1 MVDEDL
7 ALRRREI
14 TGETVQLCDLC
25 GAPIAGQATV
35 FEQAEFP
42 PGHAAEG
49 MILCDECRREAER
62 GEIDLIET
70 AAEPRVPVTGVELV
84 QHQLAVN
91 PCLGAEP

>member
-25 GAPIAGQATV
+25 GAPITGEAAI

-42 PGHAAEG
+42 PGQAAEP
-49 MILCDECRREAER
+49 MILCEACQGEVER
-62 GEIDLIET
+62 GEIDIQEEPPDIE
-70 AAEPRVPVTGVELV
+70 APG
-84 QHQLAVN
+84 
-91 PCLGAEP
+91 